1 MKGIYARWKKDQ
13 EWRQYHKEQSNR
25 LNGNLKPNNSIQGQA
40 IARGLKGVERSEK
53 IPETMDR
60 IYFYRDP
67 TDSTRIKT
75 IQRVYSPYKKSWDTV
90 VDTNFV
96 ASEPLP
102 DWIEIDK
109 HHLSTLMRR
118 QEIAP
123 VRYLGK

>member
-13 EWRQYHKEQSNR
+13 EWREYYREQSNR
-25 LNGNLKPNNSIQGQA
+25 LNGTKPNNSIQGQA

-109 HHLSTLMRR
+109 KHLSTLMRR

>member
-13 EWRQYHKEQSNR
+13 EWREYYREQSNR
-25 LNGNLKPNNSIQGQA
+25 INGTKPNNSMQGQA
-40 IARGLKGVERSEK
+40 IARGLRGVERSEK

-67 TDSTRIKT
+67 TDRTRIKT
-75 IQRVYSPYKKSWDTV
+75 IQRVYSPYKKSWDTI

-109 HHLSTLMRR
+109 KHLSTLMRQ

>member
-1 MKGIYARWKKDQ
+1 MRITGLRKRFLIREEEKAERERIRKQ
-13 EWRQYHKEQSNR
+13 
-25 LNGNLKPNNSIQGQA
+25 NSLQGQA
-40 IARGLKGVERSEK
+40 IARGLRGVERSEK
-53 IPETMDR
+53 VPESMDR

-67 TDSTRIKT
+67 TDRTRIKT

-109 HHLSTLMRR
+109 KHLSTLMR
-118 QEIAP
+118 QTEIAP

>member
-1 MKGIYARWKKDQ
+1 MKGIYKRWLIREEEKAERERIRKQ
-13 EWRQYHKEQSNR
+13 QS
-25 LNGNLKPNNSIQGQA
+25 LQGQA
-40 IARGLKGVERSEK
+40 IARGLRGVQRSEK
-53 IPETMDR
+53 VPESMDR

-67 TDSTRIKT
+67 TDRTRIKT

-109 HHLSTLMRR
+109 KHLSTLMR
-118 QEIAP
+118 QTEIAP

>member
-1 MKGIYARWKKDQ
+1 MKITGLRERFLLREAEKAERERVRKQ
-13 EWRQYHKEQSNR
+13 QS
-25 LNGNLKPNNSIQGQA
+25 LQGQA
-40 IARGLKGVERSEK
+40 IARGLRGVQRSEK
-53 IPETMDR
+53 IPESMDR

-67 TDSTRIKT
+67 TDRTRIKT

-96 ASEPLP
+96 VSEPLP

-109 HHLSTLMRR
+109 KHLSTLMRQ

>member
-1 MKGIYARWKKDQ
+1 MKGIYKRFL
-13 EWRQYHKEQSNR
+13 ERQALKEELLLQKEDMSH
-25 LNGNLKPNNSIQGQA
+25 QGQA
-40 IARGLKGVERSEK
+40 IARGLRGVKRK
-53 IPETMDR
+53 VKVPESMDR

-67 TDSTRIKT
+67 TDKTRIKT
-75 IQRVYSPYKKSWDTV
+75 IQRIYSPYKKSWDTI

-109 HHLSTLMRR
+109 KHLSTLMRQ

>member
-1 MKGIYARWKKDQ
+1 MRITGLRKRFLIREEEKAERERVRKQ
-13 EWRQYHKEQSNR
+13 QS
-25 LNGNLKPNNSIQGQA
+25 LQGQA
-40 IARGLKGVERSEK
+40 IARGLRGVERSEK

-67 TDSTRIKT
+67 TDRTRIKT

-96 ASEPLP
+96 ASEPLT

-109 HHLSTLMRR
+109 KHLSTLMR
-118 QEIAP
+118 QTEIAP